1 MHNISLSESINSLKT
16 KNKKQTLSN
25 SIRSPSL
32 WGAPL
37 WDTNCSGLIKLK
49 KLSYT
54 SDVTISQF
62 NP

>member
-1 MHNISLSESINSLKT
+1 MHDMSLSESINSLKI
-16 KNKKQTLSN
+16 KNKKQTFSN

-37 WDTNCSGLIKLK
+37 WDTNCSGLIKLRT
-49 KLSYT
+49 LSYA
-54 SDVTISQF
+54 SDETISQF